1 MTNTREIVEH
11 DVRGPLNA
19 RLQPPQQRIHKAHG
33 EWATRCEYRGFQTR
47 RRSSALEGR
56 QSPMEQSDILLVTA
70 MSKRP
75 IRFLRGVVIVAS
87 VQGVPHDDSLEE
99 VTAKMRAMMICLKT
113 APWDRPGTFAGQ
125 STADA
130 DGRSGA
136 QRRAL

>member
-1 MTNTREIVEH
+1 
-11 DVRGPLNA
+11 
-19 RLQPPQQRIHKAHG
+19 
-33 EWATRCEYRGFQTR
+33 
-47 RRSSALEGR
+47 
-56 QSPMEQSDILLVTA
+56 MEQSDILLVTA